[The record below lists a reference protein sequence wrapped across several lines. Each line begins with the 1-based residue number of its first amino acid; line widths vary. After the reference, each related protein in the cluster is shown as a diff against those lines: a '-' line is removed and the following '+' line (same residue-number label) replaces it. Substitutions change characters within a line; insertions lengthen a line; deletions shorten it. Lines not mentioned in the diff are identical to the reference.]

1 MQKVE
6 GYKTSDG
13 KFFTDFTEASVHEEC
28 CKYIPEIQA
37 FMASDDCKYKNGP
50 YKKVV
55 FQSIL
60 SWLFWKADGGINS

>member
-28 CKYIPEIQA
+28 CKHIPEIEA
-37 FMASDDCKYKNGP
+37 FITSDNFKYKNGP
-50 YKKVV
+50 YKKIVKHT
-55 FQSIL
+55 L
-60 SWLFWKADGGINS
+60 LDWLFWKADGGMNS